1 MSEVGPS
8 GQEAGT
14 QNPLVQTPLNM
25 EDASRDK
32 VVDSEAERATF
43 AEESHQNDQGTDQ
56 YGTPDHRTNVVVLDP
71 SPSKDAIIDVVAIH
85 GLWGHNKE
93 TWGTRS
99 DPSGMWLRSA
109 FGTGKSC
116 RLILFGY
123 HSSENTFNGV
133 YEMAETLLSKL
144 LELRGQEIEVSLP
157 QDEDADPDAKADK
170 FILKTA
176 RRPIIFI
183 SHDVGGLIVKSCLV
197 LAHSKAK
204 YADILGSTRVLAFFG
219 YPHRTPIKTNLEEQ
233 YLRLVRLH
241 KKPQELKDGFR
252 MSQTLA
258 NMTNQINEEFLHTGV
273 LMQTIQL
280 NAYSTKPDISDQL
293 FDKFTATLGID
304 GELRIGV
311 DASHQ
316 LMTLG
321 ISSDETPFEGKVDAD
336 WFGTGYHWSSEDLL
350 ACWKATRTARPLQD
364 AIYVL
369 AGFDECEQAESLW
382 LLNEFE
388 ETRQR
393 SEEPL
398 KIVLLTTAGTTQ
410 DSRIGEA
417 LSQMPAE
424 VVTTIDY
431 SRESLDAVEA
441 NVEVFDLL
449 KEDPRYNGRS
459 ISQKVKRLIS
469 SLEEDKD
476 LAHLLVSVMK
486 SSENHKS
493 LIKKLN
499 TLTPTPDQVFALALG
514 EIANENRPWAKTILS
529 WMAASIRPL
538 RVHEFRLLSELCA
551 ENSCTD
557 AEQQSFYQEHPLVR
571 YEANG
576 AIAKFHGLLRVVNDE
591 IHFSHSRLRLWFASR
606 GMGPGLSGSYIP
618 WYYKETENSHH
629 KGILDTCLVYLRR
642 LPELE
647 TPGESFP
654 YAIQHWIHHYK
665 LADGF
670 AGDLERIMEEVF
682 NHEKV
687 LNLWIASYR
696 ALPTPPLKPLSDR
709 AEPLVIAAHF
719 GLDTIIRLLSDSGS
733 YEPEA
738 WGRALL
744 ESVKVAELSTVRL
757 LFGSMSFSFGL
768 NNPVFHDIVLAASD
782 RGRREILMEVVR
794 RIPKPPKPAPHLKS
808 LRAKGRTVAS
818 DNDAERVGDKS
829 ASKSERHAD
838 PANAIADESNQ
849 SHLGMADKD
858 TEQDKST
865 TIYWID
871 HALCQA
877 SKFGYKEAVI
887 LLLDLGANPNS
898 MIRSEQ
904 KTQSALTGACA
915 RGHADVVEILID
927 HGADLEMRAGEVS
940 NPRTPLFIACTWGS
954 VEVVRLLLQ
963 GGASLEAKDTE
974 NWIPLHAACIWGA
987 FACIDILLEHKKLHD
1002 YSTSEIIAPLPLAVD
1017 AGKYKVAK
1025 TLLRHGLDPN
1035 SHDAVGCALWYAV
1048 KKDRVDLC
1056 KLLLENKADPNAS
1069 SEKSAPPL
1077 VQAMMAGNME
1087 IVELLVESGADLE
1100 KPGTLDAFHGSPLL
1114 MAVIWAGT
1122 RNSKNIQII
1131 RYLLEKKADP
1141 NVTDKDGWAPLWLAA
1156 WWRDEETVRILCR
1169 AQADVN
1175 IVCNQ
1180 RTPLHA
1186 AIGRSKVDL
1195 EVLRALLDHV
1205 ADVNTFIEGQGTPL
1219 SSAIRLGRVE
1229 MIKTILNHDKAKPDM
1244 THPSFRSA
1252 VLDATSGNR
1261 EGIHEILASLLE
1273 AGADVDMRDASGR
1286 TLLMHAMGA
1295 SPAAVRTIL
1304 QYQPNL
1310 QARDLEMNTVLT
1322 CVTSTT
1328 TVEVVNLIIRC
1339 GGMLDVENKIKDTP
1353 LISAVRAQ
1361 NMDVLQFLLTK
1372 DPISANINTQ
1382 GVDGPPLHLAC
1393 QNDDLLAANLLI
1405 EHKADIDYVMESS
1418 SCVSGTAIMGAIIY
1432 KSGTCARM
1440 LIERGANV
1448 QYPSGYYRYPII
1460 AASLAFIDVDFIR
1473 LLLRQPGVSID
1484 VADTLGRKPAHL
1496 ACANGLDLF
1505 NELQVPDEDLALKD
1519 CVGRYPLHYACLS
1532 GDPALVEEVLE
1543 RSKRVGVDINARDED
1558 GWTPLMWAARAC
1570 DTWAHSDPPPN
1581 HHDTIKLFLLRGA
1594 DPALEAEVVNSET
1607 PTEKEQLTPA
1617 KIAWY
1622 HQADASIRC
1631 YGIFFTCADCRPR
1644 LDLCFKC
1651 SRARAKIHP
1660 VHEMVQTG
1668 STSTSENLLG
1678 DAASKEETS
1687 AADEIATVGD
1697 RGTSYNFDDEILDL
1711 AATLDTFSS
1720 GSSVGSQE
1728 E

>member
-1 MSEVGPS
+1 MCRCALLPKVLGPKVRRAQVFLS
-8 GQEAGT
+8 CNAGLFGPEWSSLGNYT
-14 QNPLVQTPLNM
+14 T
-25 EDASRDK
+25 
-32 VVDSEAERATF
+32 ATKL
-43 AEESHQNDQGTDQ
+43 
-56 YGTPDHRTNVVVLDP
+56 LDP

-85 GLWGHNKE
+85 GLWGHSKE

-144 LELRGQEIEVSLP
+144 LELRGQEIEVSLL
-157 QDEDADPDAKADK
+157 QDEDTDPDTKADEK
-170 FILKTA
+170 FILETA

-183 SHDVGGLIVKSCLV
+183 SHDLGGLIVKSCLV

-204 YADILGSTRVLAFFG
+204 YADILGSTRVL
-219 YPHRTPIKTNLEEQ
+219 
-233 YLRLVRLH
+233 
-241 KKPQELKDGFR
+241 
-252 MSQTLA
+252 
-258 NMTNQINEEFLHTGV
+258 INEEFLHTGV

-304 GELRIGV
+304 GELRVGV

-316 LMTLG
+316 LMTQG
-321 ISSDETPFEGKVDAD
+321 ISSDETPFEGKVDED
-336 WFGTGYHWSSEDLL
+336 WFAPPIYPPRNDKVLNKGAETLRTVLKNDSSTWNHIHHLRCKEGAIEPIAEQCRNFLDGEKAVYRFLHYFRFNSHDVRSNSLRPFHWSSEDLL

-431 SRESLDAVEA
+431 SCESLDAVEA
-441 NVEVFDLL
+441 DIEVFDLL

-476 LAHLLVSVMK
+476 LAHLLTKFLHSHLGKWLMRTDPGPK
-486 SSENHKS
+486 LSYPALTPNNDH
-493 LIKKLN
+493 LIKN
-499 TLTPTPDQVFALALG
+499 
-514 EIANENRPWAKTILS
+514 
-529 WMAASIRPL
+529 
-538 RVHEFRLLSELCA
+538 
-551 ENSCTD
+551 
-557 AEQQSFYQEHPLVR
+557 
-571 YEANG
+571 
-576 AIAKFHGLLRVVNDE
+576 
-591 IHFSHSRLRLWFASR
+591 IH
-606 GMGPGLSGSYIP
+606 
-618 WYYKETENSHH
+618 WYD
-629 KGILDTCLVYLRR
+629 ILDTCLVYLRR
-642 LPELE
+642 LPEFE

-654 YAIQHWIHHYK
+654 YAVQHWIHHYK

-687 LNLWIASYR
+687 LNLWITSYR
-696 ALPTPPLKPLSDR
+696 ALPTPPLKPLTDR

-719 GLDTIIRLLSDSGS
+719 GLDTIIRQLSDSGS
-733 YEPEA
+733 YEPEV

-768 NNPVFHDIVLAASD
+768 NNHIFHDIVLAASD

-818 DNDAERVGDKS
+818 DNDAERVDDKS
-829 ASKSERHAD
+829 ASKSERRAD
-838 PANAIADESNQ
+838 PANAIADESDQ

-865 TIYWID
+865 TFYWID

-877 SKFGYKEAVI
+877 SKFGYREAVI

-898 MIRSEQ
+898 IIRLEQ

-915 RGHADVVEILID
+915 RGHADVVEILLD

-974 NWIPLHAACIWGA
+974 NWTPLHAACIWGA
-987 FACIDILLEHKKLHD
+987 FACIDVLLEHKKLDD

-1048 KKDRVDLC
+1048 KMDRVDLC

-1087 IVELLVESGADLE
+1087 IVEMLVESGADLE

-1175 IVCNQ
+1175 MVCNQ

-1195 EVLRALLDHV
+1195 EVVRALLDHD

-1229 MIKTILNHDKAKPDM
+1229 MIKMILNHDKAKPGM

-1252 VLDATSGNR
+1252 VLDATGGNR

-1273 AGADVDMRDASGR
+1273 AGADVDMRDASER

-1322 CVTSTT
+1322 CVASTT

-1339 GGMLDVENKIKDTP
+1339 GGRLDVENKIKDTP
-1353 LISAVRAQ
+1353 LISAVRVQ

-1448 QYPSGYYRYPII
+1448 QSPSGYYRYPII
-1460 AASLAFIDVDFIR
+1460 AASLAFIDVEFIK

-1496 ACANGLDLF
+1496 ACANSLDLF

-1532 GDPALVEEVLE
+1532 GDSALVEEVLE

-1622 HQADASIRC
+1622 HQADASIISLLNQSVSPERESLPVTHRVGDPATDSNGGKLYCDCCLVRC

-1651 SRARAKIHP
+1651 SRSRAKIHP

-1687 AADEIATVGD
+1687 AAEEIATVGD
-1697 RGTSYNFDDEILDL
+1697 KGTSYNFDDEILDL